1 MVVSKGCVDDKIS
14 CHRDMDPKKY
24 IDKNTGTSTTDN
36 KKRRLLNYMKGGC
49 SRLSEVLI

>member
-14 CHRDMDPKKY
+14 CYRDMNPKKY
-24 IDKNTGTSTTDN
+24 IDKNTGTSMTEN
-36 KKRRLLNYMKGGC
+36 KKRRLLNYIKGGC